1 MPIYHCHQDGLLSKL
16 YLELVGQ
23 VDLGELVPDLE
34 EEEVVKA
41 EEDEVVKPEEEE
53 LEAVELKEVEV
64 EVNGQGL
71 GGITVGLYVLTVKIS
86 IFAIFNI
93 NSKTLLIH
101 VPNC

>member
-1 MPIYHCHQDGLLSKL
+1 VPIYHCHQDGLLSKL

-23 VDLGELVPDLE
+23 VDLGELFPDLE
-34 EEEVVKA
+34 DEEVVKA
-41 EEDEVVKPEEEE
+41 EEEE

-71 GGITVGLYVLTVKIS
+71 GGITVGLFVLTVKIS

-93 NSKTLLIH
+93 NFKTLLIH